1 MDAKL
6 FLMTGC
12 LAGIVS
18 ACMHEKSDSASDI
31 QQAVHTLVLEADS
44 LMQSDSL
51 FWNQP
56 IDKSHPQVCIHDSL
70 IRQKLDSALALRP
83 DKQIY
88 LLKYRYLLQS
98 WRLQEVLD
106 LLREMDGC
114 MSDSMSSELLH
125 LKAVLEDYKGDTL
138 TARRDFLRADSAY
151 TIKIQQVAQD
161 SLMYGFARIEKALNL
176 SLMQMISVRFGR
188 KLRFMNACILPLSM
202 GLNNGN
208 KYQIKPL
215 IIGKC
220 LNDLKLRS
228 SNRWKLRNGL
238 S

>member
-6 FLMTGC
+6 FLMVGC

-83 DKQIY
+83 DKQTY

-98 WRLQEVLD
+98 WRLLEVLD

-176 SLMQMISVRFGR
+176 SLMQNDFRPLHEEIAFYERVHSSSINGIEQWKQISDKAAYYR
-188 KLRFMNACILPLSM
+188 KLFE
-202 GLNNGN
+202 
-208 KYQIKPL
+208 
-215 IIGKC
+215 
-220 LNDLKLRS
+220 
-228 SNRWKLRNGL
+228 
-238 S
+238 

>member
-1 MDAKL
+1 MKKLTLRKTNLRTMDAKL
-6 FLMTGC
+6 FLMAGC

-18 ACMHEKSDSASDI
+18 ACMHEKSDDASGI
-31 QQAVHTLVLEADS
+31 QKAVHALVLEADS

-51 FWNQP
+51 FWNRP

-70 IRQKLDSALALRP
+70 IRQKLDRAIALHP
-83 DKQIY
+83 DKQTY

-98 WRLQEVLD
+98 WRLSEVLD
-106 LLREMDGC
+106 LLREMDRC

-176 SLMQMISVRFGR
+176 SLMQNDFRPLHEEIAFYERVHSSSINGIEQWKQITDKAAYYR
-188 KLRFMNACILPLSM
+188 KMFE
-202 GLNNGN
+202 
-208 KYQIKPL
+208 
-215 IIGKC
+215 
-220 LNDLKLRS
+220 
-228 SNRWKLRNGL
+228 
-238 S
+238 

>member
-6 FLMTGC
+6 FLMAGC

-18 ACMHEKSDSASDI
+18 ACMYEKSDGASDI

-70 IRQKLDSALALRP
+70 IHQKLDSALALRP
-83 DKQIY
+83 DKQTY
-88 LLKYRYLLQS
+88 LLKYCYLLQS
-98 WRLQEVLD
+98 WRLLEVLD

-151 TIKIQQVAQD
+151 AIKIQQVAQD

-176 SLMQMISVRFGR
+176 SLMQNDFRPLHEEIAFYERVHSSSINGIEQWKQISDKAAYYR
-188 KLRFMNACILPLSM
+188 KLFE
-202 GLNNGN
+202 
-208 KYQIKPL
+208 
-215 IIGKC
+215 
-220 LNDLKLRS
+220 
-228 SNRWKLRNGL
+228 
-238 S
+238 

>member
-1 MDAKL
+1 MRKTNLRTMDAKL
-6 FLMTGC
+6 FLMAGC

-18 ACMHEKSDSASDI
+18 ACMHEKSDDASDI
-31 QQAVHTLVLEADS
+31 QKVVHALVLEADS

-70 IRQKLDSALALRP
+70 IRQKLDRAIALHP
-83 DKQIY
+83 DKQTY

-98 WRLQEVLD
+98 WRLSEVLD
-106 LLREMDGC
+106 LLREMDRC

-176 SLMQMISVRFGR
+176 SLMQNDFRPLHEEIAFYERVHSSSINGIEQWKQITDKVAYYR
-188 KLRFMNACILPLSM
+188 KMFE
-202 GLNNGN
+202 
-208 KYQIKPL
+208 
-215 IIGKC
+215 
-220 LNDLKLRS
+220 
-228 SNRWKLRNGL
+228 
-238 S
+238 

>member
-6 FLMTGC
+6 FLMAGC

-18 ACMHEKSDSASDI
+18 ACMHEKSDSVSDI

-83 DKQIY
+83 DKQTY
-88 LLKYRYLLQS
+88 LLKYCYLLQS
-98 WRLQEVLD
+98 WRLLEVLD

-151 TIKIQQVAQD
+151 AIKIQQVAQD

-176 SLMQMISVRFGR
+176 SLMQNDFRPLHEEIAFYERVHSSSINGIEQWKQISDKATYYR
-188 KLRFMNACILPLSM
+188 KMFE
-202 GLNNGN
+202 
-208 KYQIKPL
+208 
-215 IIGKC
+215 
-220 LNDLKLRS
+220 
-228 SNRWKLRNGL
+228 
-238 S
+238 

>member
-6 FLMTGC
+6 FLMAGC

-18 ACMHEKSDSASDI
+18 ACMHEKSDDAFDI
-31 QQAVHTLVLEADS
+31 QKVVHALVLEADN

-51 FWNQP
+51 FWNRP

-70 IRQKLDSALALRP
+70 IRQKLDSAIALRP
-83 DKQIY
+83 DKQTY

-106 LLREMDGC
+106 LLREMDRC

-176 SLMQMISVRFGR
+176 SLMQNDFRPLHEEIAFYERVHSSSINGIEQWKQITDKVAYYR
-188 KLRFMNACILPLSM
+188 KMFE
-202 GLNNGN
+202 
-208 KYQIKPL
+208 
-215 IIGKC
+215 
-220 LNDLKLRS
+220 
-228 SNRWKLRNGL
+228 
-238 S
+238 

>member
-6 FLMTGC
+6 FLMAGC

-18 ACMHEKSDSASDI
+18 ACVHEKSDDASDI
-31 QQAVHTLVLEADS
+31 QKVVHALVLEADS

-51 FWNQP
+51 FWNKP
-56 IDKSHPQVCIHDSL
+56 IDKLHPRVCIHDSL

-83 DKQIY
+83 DKQTY

-106 LLREMDGC
+106 LLREMDRC

-138 TARRDFLRADSAY
+138 TARRDFLRADCAY
-151 TIKIQQVAQD
+151 TIKIQQVAQE

-176 SLMQMISVRFGR
+176 SLMQNDFRPLHEEIAFYERVHSSSINGIEQWKQITDKAAYYR
-188 KLRFMNACILPLSM
+188 KMFE
-202 GLNNGN
+202 
-208 KYQIKPL
+208 
-215 IIGKC
+215 
-220 LNDLKLRS
+220 
-228 SNRWKLRNGL
+228 
-238 S
+238 

>member
-6 FLMTGC
+6 FLMAGC

-51 FWNQP
+51 FGNQP

-70 IRQKLDSALALRP
+70 ISQKLDSALALRP
-83 DKQIY
+83 DKQTY

-98 WRLQEVLD
+98 WRLLEVLD

-176 SLMQMISVRFGR
+176 SLMQNDFRPLREEIAFYERVHSSSINGIEQWKQISDKATYYR
-188 KLRFMNACILPLSM
+188 KMFE
-202 GLNNGN
+202 
-208 KYQIKPL
+208 
-215 IIGKC
+215 
-220 LNDLKLRS
+220 
-228 SNRWKLRNGL
+228 
-238 S
+238 

>member
-6 FLMTGC
+6 FLMAGC

-44 LMQSDSL
+44 LMQSDSS
-51 FWNQP
+51 FWNRP

-151 TIKIQQVAQD
+151 AIKIQQVAQD

-176 SLMQMISVRFGR
+176 SLMQNDFRPLHEEIAFYERVHSSSINGIEQWKQISDKATYYR
-188 KLRFMNACILPLSM
+188 KMFE
-202 GLNNGN
+202 
-208 KYQIKPL
+208 
-215 IIGKC
+215 
-220 LNDLKLRS
+220 
-228 SNRWKLRNGL
+228 
-238 S
+238 

>member
-6 FLMTGC
+6 FLMAGC

-51 FWNQP
+51 FLNQP

-70 IRQKLDSALALRP
+70 IRQKLDSALVLCP
-83 DKQIY
+83 DKQTY
-88 LLKYRYLLQS
+88 LLKYRYLFQS
-98 WRLQEVLD
+98 WHLEEVLD
-106 LLREMDGC
+106 LLREMDVR

-125 LKAVLEDYKGDTL
+125 LKAMLEDYGGDTL
-138 TARRDFLRADSAY
+138 TARKDFLRADSDY

-176 SLMQMISVRFGR
+176 SLMQNDFRPLREEIAFYERVHSSSINGIEQWKQISDKATYYR
-188 KLRFMNACILPLSM
+188 KMFE
-202 GLNNGN
+202 
-208 KYQIKPL
+208 
-215 IIGKC
+215 
-220 LNDLKLRS
+220 
-228 SNRWKLRNGL
+228 
-238 S
+238 

>member
-1 MDAKL
+1 MKKLTLRKTNLRTMDAKL
-6 FLMTGC
+6 FLMAGC

-18 ACMHEKSDSASDI
+18 ACVHEKSDDASDI
-31 QQAVHTLVLEADS
+31 QKVVHALVLEADS

-51 FWNQP
+51 FWNKP
-56 IDKSHPQVCIHDSL
+56 IDKLHPRVCIHDSL

-83 DKQIY
+83 DKQTY

-106 LLREMDGC
+106 LLREMDRC

-176 SLMQMISVRFGR
+176 SLMQNDFRPLHEEIAFYERVHSSSINGIEQWKQITDKAAYYR
-188 KLRFMNACILPLSM
+188 KMFE
-202 GLNNGN
+202 
-208 KYQIKPL
+208 
-215 IIGKC
+215 
-220 LNDLKLRS
+220 
-228 SNRWKLRNGL
+228 
-238 S
+238 

>member
-1 MDAKL
+1 MKKLTLRKTNLRTMDAKL
-6 FLMTGC
+6 FLMAGC

-18 ACMHEKSDSASDI
+18 ACMHEKSDDAFDI
-31 QQAVHTLVLEADS
+31 QKVVHALVLEADN

-51 FWNQP
+51 FWNRP

-70 IRQKLDSALALRP
+70 IHQKLDSAIALRP
-83 DKQIY
+83 DKQTY

-98 WRLQEVLD
+98 WRLSEVLD
-106 LLREMDGC
+106 LLREMDRC

-176 SLMQMISVRFGR
+176 SLMQNDFRPLHEEIAFYERVHSSSINGIEQWKQITDKAVYYR
-188 KLRFMNACILPLSM
+188 KMFE
-202 GLNNGN
+202 
-208 KYQIKPL
+208 
-215 IIGKC
+215 
-220 LNDLKLRS
+220 
-228 SNRWKLRNGL
+228 
-238 S
+238 

>member
-6 FLMTGC
+6 FLMAGC

-18 ACMHEKSDSASDI
+18 ACVHEKSDDASDI
-31 QQAVHTLVLEADS
+31 PKVVHALVLEADS

-51 FWNQP
+51 FWNKP
-56 IDKSHPQVCIHDSL
+56 IDKLHPRVCIHDSL
-70 IRQKLDSALALRP
+70 IRQKLDSAIALRP
-83 DKQIY
+83 DKQTY

-106 LLREMDGC
+106 LLREMDRC

-176 SLMQMISVRFGR
+176 SLMQNDFRLLHEEIAFYERVHSSSINGIEQWKQITDKAAYYR
-188 KLRFMNACILPLSM
+188 KMFE
-202 GLNNGN
+202 
-208 KYQIKPL
+208 
-215 IIGKC
+215 
-220 LNDLKLRS
+220 
-228 SNRWKLRNGL
+228 
-238 S
+238 

>member
-6 FLMTGC
+6 FLMAGC
-12 LAGIVS
+12 LAGIIS
-18 ACMHEKSDSASDI
+18 ACMHEKSDSVSDI

-83 DKQIY
+83 DKQTY

-98 WRLQEVLD
+98 WCLQEVLD

-151 TIKIQQVAQD
+151 MIKIQQVAQD

-176 SLMQMISVRFGR
+176 SLMQNDFRPLHEEIAFYERVHSSSINGIEQWKQISDKATYYR
-188 KLRFMNACILPLSM
+188 KLFE
-202 GLNNGN
+202 
-208 KYQIKPL
+208 
-215 IIGKC
+215 
-220 LNDLKLRS
+220 
-228 SNRWKLRNGL
+228 
-238 S
+238 

>member
-6 FLMTGC
+6 FLMAGC
-12 LAGIVS
+12 LAGIIS
-18 ACMHEKSDSASDI
+18 ACMHEKSDSVSDI

-83 DKQIY
+83 DKQTY
-88 LLKYRYLLQS
+88 LLKYCYLLQS
-98 WRLQEVLD
+98 WRLLEVLD

-151 TIKIQQVAQD
+151 AIKIQQVAQD

-176 SLMQMISVRFGR
+176 SLMQNDFRPLHEEIAFYERVHSSSINGIEQWKQISDKAAYYR
-188 KLRFMNACILPLSM
+188 KLFE
-202 GLNNGN
+202 
-208 KYQIKPL
+208 
-215 IIGKC
+215 
-220 LNDLKLRS
+220 
-228 SNRWKLRNGL
+228 
-238 S
+238 

>member
-6 FLMTGC
+6 FLMAGC

-176 SLMQMISVRFGR
+176 SLMQNDFRPLHEEIAFYERVHSSSINGIEQWKQITDKATYYR
-188 KLRFMNACILPLSM
+188 KLFE
-202 GLNNGN
+202 
-208 KYQIKPL
+208 
-215 IIGKC
+215 
-220 LNDLKLRS
+220 
-228 SNRWKLRNGL
+228 
-238 S
+238 

>member
-6 FLMTGC
+6 FLMAGC

-18 ACMHEKSDSASDI
+18 ACMHEKSDDAFDI
-31 QQAVHTLVLEADS
+31 QKVVYALVLEADS
-44 LMQSDSL
+44 LMQSDSS
-51 FWNQP
+51 FWNRP

-83 DKQIY
+83 DKQTY

-98 WRLQEVLD
+98 WRLLEVLD

-151 TIKIQQVAQD
+151 MIKIQQVAQD

-176 SLMQMISVRFGR
+176 SLMQNDFRPLHEEIAFYERVHSSSINGIEQWKQISDKATYYR
-188 KLRFMNACILPLSM
+188 KLFE
-202 GLNNGN
+202 
-208 KYQIKPL
+208 
-215 IIGKC
+215 
-220 LNDLKLRS
+220 
-228 SNRWKLRNGL
+228 
-238 S
+238 

>member
-6 FLMTGC
+6 FLMAGC

-18 ACMHEKSDSASDI
+18 ACVHEKSDDASDI
-31 QQAVHTLVLEADS
+31 QKVVHALVLEADS

-51 FWNQP
+51 FWNRP

-70 IRQKLDSALALRP
+70 IHQKLDSALALRP
-83 DKQIY
+83 DKQTY

-98 WRLQEVLD
+98 WHLLEVLD
-106 LLREMDGC
+106 LLREMDRC

-176 SLMQMISVRFGR
+176 SLMQNDFRPLHEEIAFYERVHSSSINGIEQWKQITDKAVYYR
-188 KLRFMNACILPLSM
+188 KMFE
-202 GLNNGN
+202 
-208 KYQIKPL
+208 
-215 IIGKC
+215 
-220 LNDLKLRS
+220 
-228 SNRWKLRNGL
+228 
-238 S
+238 

>member
-6 FLMTGC
+6 FLMAGC

-18 ACMHEKSDSASDI
+18 ACMHEKSDDASGI
-31 QQAVHTLVLEADS
+31 QKAVHALVLEADS

-51 FWNQP
+51 FWNRP

-70 IRQKLDSALALRP
+70 IRQKLDRAIALHP
-83 DKQIY
+83 DKQTY

-98 WRLQEVLD
+98 WRLSEVLD
-106 LLREMDGC
+106 LLREMDRC

-151 TIKIQQVAQD
+151 TIKIQQAAQD

-176 SLMQMISVRFGR
+176 SLMQNDFRPLHEEIAFYERVHSSSINGIEQWKQITDKAAYYR
-188 KLRFMNACILPLSM
+188 KMFE
-202 GLNNGN
+202 
-208 KYQIKPL
+208 
-215 IIGKC
+215 
-220 LNDLKLRS
+220 
-228 SNRWKLRNGL
+228 
-238 S
+238 

>member
-6 FLMTGC
+6 FLMAGC

-18 ACMHEKSDSASDI
+18 ACMHEKSDDASDI
-31 QQAVHTLVLEADS
+31 QEVVHAFVLEADS

-51 FWNQP
+51 FWNRP

-83 DKQIY
+83 DKQTY
-88 LLKYRYLLQS
+88 LLKYHYLLQS

-106 LLREMDGC
+106 LLREMDRC

-176 SLMQMISVRFGR
+176 SLMQNDFRPLHEEIAFYERVHSSSINGIEQWKQITDKAAYYR
-188 KLRFMNACILPLSM
+188 KMFE
-202 GLNNGN
+202 
-208 KYQIKPL
+208 
-215 IIGKC
+215 
-220 LNDLKLRS
+220 
-228 SNRWKLRNGL
+228 
-238 S
+238 

>member
-1 MDAKL
+1 MA
-6 FLMTGC
+6 GC

-83 DKQIY
+83 DKQTY

-98 WRLQEVLD
+98 WRLLEVLD
-106 LLREMDGC
+106 LLRDMDGC

-176 SLMQMISVRFGR
+176 SLMQNDFRPLHEEIAFYERVHSSSINGIEQWKQITDKAAYYR
-188 KLRFMNACILPLSM
+188 KMFE
-202 GLNNGN
+202 
-208 KYQIKPL
+208 
-215 IIGKC
+215 
-220 LNDLKLRS
+220 
-228 SNRWKLRNGL
+228 
-238 S
+238 

>member
-1 MDAKL
+1 MKKLTLRKTNLRTMDAKL
-6 FLMTGC
+6 FLMAGC

-18 ACMHEKSDSASDI
+18 TCMHEKSDDASDI
-31 QQAVHTLVLEADS
+31 QKVVHALVLEADS

-51 FWNQP
+51 FWNRP
-56 IDKSHPQVCIHDSL
+56 IDKSYPQVCIHDSL
-70 IRQKLDSALALRP
+70 IRQKLDSAIALHP
-83 DKQIY
+83 DKQTY

-98 WRLQEVLD
+98 WRLLEVLD
-106 LLREMDGC
+106 LLREMDRC

-176 SLMQMISVRFGR
+176 SLMQNDFRPLREEIAFYERVHSSSINGIEQWKQISDKATYYR
-188 KLRFMNACILPLSM
+188 KMFE
-202 GLNNGN
+202 
-208 KYQIKPL
+208 
-215 IIGKC
+215 
-220 LNDLKLRS
+220 
-228 SNRWKLRNGL
+228 
-238 S
+238 

>member
-1 MDAKL
+1 MKKLTLRKTNLRTMDAKL
-6 FLMTGC
+6 FLMAGC
-12 LAGIVS
+12 LTGIVS
-18 ACMHEKSDSASDI
+18 ACMHEKSDDASDI
-31 QQAVHTLVLEADS
+31 QKVVHALVLEADS

-51 FWNQP
+51 FWNRP

-70 IRQKLDSALALRP
+70 IRQKLDSAIALRP
-83 DKQIY
+83 DKQTY

-106 LLREMDGC
+106 LLREMDRC

-176 SLMQMISVRFGR
+176 SLMQNDFRPLHEEIAFYERVHSSSINGIEQWKQITDKAVYYR
-188 KLRFMNACILPLSM
+188 KMFE
-202 GLNNGN
+202 
-208 KYQIKPL
+208 
-215 IIGKC
+215 
-220 LNDLKLRS
+220 
-228 SNRWKLRNGL
+228 
-238 S
+238 

>member
-6 FLMTGC
+6 FLMAGC

-83 DKQIY
+83 DKQTY

-98 WRLQEVLD
+98 WHLLEVLD
-106 LLREMDGC
+106 LLREMDRC

-176 SLMQMISVRFGR
+176 SLMQNDFRPFQEEIAFYERVHSSPINGIEQWKQITDKAAYYR
-188 KLRFMNACILPLSM
+188 KMFE
-202 GLNNGN
+202 
-208 KYQIKPL
+208 
-215 IIGKC
+215 
-220 LNDLKLRS
+220 
-228 SNRWKLRNGL
+228 
-238 S
+238 

>member
-6 FLMTGC
+6 FLMAGC

-83 DKQIY
+83 DKQTY

-98 WRLQEVLD
+98 WRLLEVLD

-176 SLMQMISVRFGR
+176 SLMQNDFRPLHEEIAFYERVHSSSINGIEQWKQITDKAAYYR
-188 KLRFMNACILPLSM
+188 KMFE
-202 GLNNGN
+202 
-208 KYQIKPL
+208 
-215 IIGKC
+215 
-220 LNDLKLRS
+220 
-228 SNRWKLRNGL
+228 
-238 S
+238 

>member
-6 FLMTGC
+6 FLMAGC

-44 LMQSDSL
+44 LMQSDSS
-51 FWNQP
+51 FWNRP

-83 DKQIY
+83 DKQTY

-98 WRLQEVLD
+98 WCLQEVLD

-138 TARRDFLRADSAY
+138 TARRDFLRADSVY

-176 SLMQMISVRFGR
+176 SLMQNDFRPLHEEIAFYERVHSSSINGIEQWKQISDKATYYR
-188 KLRFMNACILPLSM
+188 KLFE
-202 GLNNGN
+202 
-208 KYQIKPL
+208 
-215 IIGKC
+215 
-220 LNDLKLRS
+220 
-228 SNRWKLRNGL
+228 
-238 S
+238 

>member
-6 FLMTGC
+6 FLMAGC

-176 SLMQMISVRFGR
+176 SLMQNDFRPLHEEIAFYERVHSSSINGIEQWKQITDKAVYYR
-188 KLRFMNACILPLSM
+188 KMFE
-202 GLNNGN
+202 
-208 KYQIKPL
+208 
-215 IIGKC
+215 
-220 LNDLKLRS
+220 
-228 SNRWKLRNGL
+228 
-238 S
+238 

>member
-6 FLMTGC
+6 FLMAGC

-18 ACMHEKSDSASDI
+18 ACMYEKSDSASDI

-44 LMQSDSL
+44 LMQSDSS
-51 FWNQP
+51 FWNRP

-83 DKQIY
+83 DKQTY

-176 SLMQMISVRFGR
+176 SLMQNDFRPLHEEIAFYERVHSSSINGIEQWKQITDKAAYYR
-188 KLRFMNACILPLSM
+188 KLFE
-202 GLNNGN
+202 
-208 KYQIKPL
+208 
-215 IIGKC
+215 
-220 LNDLKLRS
+220 
-228 SNRWKLRNGL
+228 
-238 S
+238 

>member
-1 MDAKL
+1 MDTKL
-6 FLMTGC
+6 FLMAGC

-44 LMQSDSL
+44 LMQSDSS
-51 FWNQP
+51 FWNRP

-83 DKQIY
+83 DKQTY
-88 LLKYRYLLQS
+88 LLKYCYLLQS

-106 LLREMDGC
+106 LLREMDVC

-138 TARRDFLRADSAY
+138 AARRDFLRADSAY
-151 TIKIQQVAQD
+151 MIKIQQVAQD

-176 SLMQMISVRFGR
+176 SLMQNDFRPLHEEIAFYERVHSSSINGIEQWKQITDKATYYR
-188 KLRFMNACILPLSM
+188 KLFE
-202 GLNNGN
+202 
-208 KYQIKPL
+208 
-215 IIGKC
+215 
-220 LNDLKLRS
+220 
-228 SNRWKLRNGL
+228 
-238 S
+238 

>member
-6 FLMTGC
+6 FLMAGC

-31 QQAVHTLVLEADS
+31 QEAVHTLVLEADS
-44 LMQSDSL
+44 LMQSDSS
-51 FWNQP
+51 FWNRP

-83 DKQIY
+83 DKQTY

-98 WRLQEVLD
+98 WRLLEVLD

-138 TARRDFLRADSAY
+138 TARRDFLRADFAY
-151 TIKIQQVAQD
+151 MIKIQQVAQD

-176 SLMQMISVRFGR
+176 SLMQNDFRPLHEEIAFYERVHSSSINGIEQWKQITDKAAYYR
-188 KLRFMNACILPLSM
+188 KLFE
-202 GLNNGN
+202 
-208 KYQIKPL
+208 
-215 IIGKC
+215 
-220 LNDLKLRS
+220 
-228 SNRWKLRNGL
+228 
-238 S
+238 

>member
-1 MDAKL
+1 MKKLTLRKTNLRTMDAKL
-6 FLMTGC
+6 FLMAGC

-18 ACMHEKSDSASDI
+18 ACMHEKSDDASDI
-31 QQAVHTLVLEADS
+31 QKVVHALVLEADS

-70 IRQKLDSALALRP
+70 IRQKLDRAIALHP
-83 DKQIY
+83 DKQTY

-98 WRLQEVLD
+98 WRLSEVLD
-106 LLREMDGC
+106 LLREMDRC

-176 SLMQMISVRFGR
+176 SLMQNDFRPLHEEIAFYERVHSSSINGIEQWKQITDKVAYYR
-188 KLRFMNACILPLSM
+188 KMFE
-202 GLNNGN
+202 
-208 KYQIKPL
+208 
-215 IIGKC
+215 
-220 LNDLKLRS
+220 
-228 SNRWKLRNGL
+228 
-238 S
+238 

>member
-6 FLMTGC
+6 FLMAGC

-83 DKQIY
+83 DKQTY

-98 WRLQEVLD
+98 WRLLEVLD

-176 SLMQMISVRFGR
+176 SLMQNDFRPLHEEIAFYEQVHSSSINGIEQWKQISDKATYYR
-188 KLRFMNACILPLSM
+188 KLFE
-202 GLNNGN
+202 
-208 KYQIKPL
+208 
-215 IIGKC
+215 
-220 LNDLKLRS
+220 
-228 SNRWKLRNGL
+228 
-238 S
+238 

>member
-6 FLMTGC
+6 FLMAGC

-18 ACMHEKSDSASDI
+18 ACMHEKSDSTSDI

-51 FWNQP
+51 FWNRP
-56 IDKSHPQVCIHDSL
+56 IGKSHPRVCIHDSL

-83 DKQIY
+83 DKQTY
-88 LLKYRYLLQS
+88 LLKYCYLLQS
-98 WRLQEVLD
+98 WRLLEVLD

-114 MSDSMSSELLH
+114 MSDSMSSELFH

-151 TIKIQQVAQD
+151 MIKIQQVAQD

-176 SLMQMISVRFGR
+176 SLMQNDFRPLHEEIAFYERVHSSSINGIEQWKQISDKATYYR
-188 KLRFMNACILPLSM
+188 KLFE
-202 GLNNGN
+202 
-208 KYQIKPL
+208 
-215 IIGKC
+215 
-220 LNDLKLRS
+220 
-228 SNRWKLRNGL
+228 
-238 S
+238 

>member
-6 FLMTGC
+6 FLMAGC

-18 ACMHEKSDSASDI
+18 ACMHEKSDDAFDI
-31 QQAVHTLVLEADS
+31 QKVVHALVLEADN

-51 FWNQP
+51 FWNRP

-70 IRQKLDSALALRP
+70 IHQKLDSAIALRP
-83 DKQIY
+83 DKQTY

-98 WRLQEVLD
+98 WRLSEVLD
-106 LLREMDGC
+106 LLREMDRC

-176 SLMQMISVRFGR
+176 SLMQNDFRPLHEEIAFYERVHSSSINGIEQWKQITDKAVYYR
-188 KLRFMNACILPLSM
+188 KMFE
-202 GLNNGN
+202 
-208 KYQIKPL
+208 
-215 IIGKC
+215 
-220 LNDLKLRS
+220 
-228 SNRWKLRNGL
+228 
-238 S
+238 

>member
-6 FLMTGC
+6 FLMAGC

-83 DKQIY
+83 DKQTY

-98 WRLQEVLD
+98 WRLLEVLD

-125 LKAVLEDYKGDTL
+125 LKAMLEDYKGDTL
-138 TARRDFLRADSAY
+138 TARKDFLRADSAY

-176 SLMQMISVRFGR
+176 SLMQNDFRPLHEEIAFYERVHSSSINGIEQWKQITDKAAYYR
-188 KLRFMNACILPLSM
+188 KMFE
-202 GLNNGN
+202 
-208 KYQIKPL
+208 
-215 IIGKC
+215 
-220 LNDLKLRS
+220 
-228 SNRWKLRNGL
+228 
-238 S
+238 